1 MLDTNKI
8 LEAALEGV
16 TKYIDQYNAE
26 NDAQVNVAM
35 ADPGSTDFGA
45 IEIDGGNVH
54 GAWYLELG
62 EL

>member
-1 MLDTNKI
+1 MLDTKKI
-8 LEAALEGV
+8 LEAAFEGV
-16 TKYIDQYNAE
+16 QEYINQYNVENNAE
-26 NDAQVNVAM
+26 VNVAM